1 MKYKGSNP
9 FQTSLYITSLPPG
22 IRPAHLNRILAH
34 PPRPLGKR
42 RRKRDT
48 GVELIQ
54 IYTIPKKPKRR
65 YLPKSR
71 STQPTGL
78 LDPRHSPPQAIERVV
93 SLLRTILCIP
103 HAPDLGP
110 QRPATSTEEGSLK
123 SQLSISSPLPS
134 GVGDRNGTGTE
145 VVVER
150 ELGEGELNEDEN
162 DQTTMVDEDENV
174 MDQKQEADG
183 EETVGYIHFCCE
195 QHMYLGKR
203 ILRHVTIDGY
213 RPKVRTRR
221 FNVGILRHWARPIGR
236 ITTNVDR
243 KDKHKP

>member
-1 MKYKGSNP
+1 MLRSVGSW
-9 FQTSLYITSLPPG
+9 
-22 IRPAHLNRILAH
+22 
-34 PPRPLGKR
+34 
-42 RRKRDT
+42 T
-48 GVELIQ
+48 GRIQ

-71 STQPTGL
+71 STQPIGL

-195 QHMYLGKR
+195 QHSEFSFCPSISYNCALTPICLLLLFPMSVYLGKR